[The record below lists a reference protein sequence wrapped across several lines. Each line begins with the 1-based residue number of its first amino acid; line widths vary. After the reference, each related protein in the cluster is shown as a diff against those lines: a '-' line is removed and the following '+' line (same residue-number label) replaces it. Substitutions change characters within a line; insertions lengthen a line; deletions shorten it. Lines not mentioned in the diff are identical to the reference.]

1 MTKTSPGAQSTW
13 LTDWNPEDP
22 AFWESRGKPIARRN
36 LLWSIFAEHLGFS
49 VWLLWSVVAT
59 KLPSVGFH
67 FTTDQLFNLVALPG
81 LVGCLVRFPYAFA
94 VPKFGGRNWTIV
106 SVLLLLVPTMALAV
120 LVGRPDSPYWL
131 VALAAASAG
140 LGGGNFASS
149 MANISFFFPDRE
161 KGYALG
167 LNAAGGNIGVCTVQ
181 LLIPML
187 LGFGW
192 ISLGLLPARG
202 GIYLPNAGLVWL
214 PLLAVATFGAV
225 RRMNNLSSARA
236 SFRDQFAATGR
247 KHTWIMA
254 WLYIGTFGSFIG
266 YSAAFPLLL
275 RTQFPEHATSLA
287 FLGPLVGSLA
297 RPVGGVL
304 GDRFG
309 GTRMTLWTFVAM
321 GLAAVAAVHSVDVHS
336 YAGLLASFLA
346 LFVMAGV
353 GNGSTFRMIPVIFR
367 NEKLRQVGAAGAA
380 EREAAIRSARVESA
394 TVLGFVSAVGACG
407 GYLVP
412 RALGASIQA
421 TGSAHGAFSCF
432 VAFYASCV
440 VVTWLFYVRPAKAGA
455 RTMVADSSS
464 SASPGGGPHQIEA
477 QV

>member
-1 MTKTSPGAQSTW
+1 MTETSPNIESKW
-13 LTDWNPEDP
+13 LSNWEPEDP
-22 AFWESRGKPIARRN
+22 AFWEARGKRIARRN
-36 LLWSIFAEHLGFS
+36 LIWSIFAEHLGFS

-81 LVGCLVRFPYAFA
+81 LVGCIARFPYAFA

-106 SVLLLLVPTMALAV
+106 SVMLLLVPTIALALCV
-120 LVGRPDSPYWL
+120 SRPDSPYWL
-131 VALAAASAG
+131 VALAAAAAG

-149 MANISFFFPDRE
+149 MANISFFYPDRE

-167 LNAAGGNIGVCTVQ
+167 LNAAGGNIGVCSVQ
-181 LLIPML
+181 LLVPAL
-187 LGFGW
+187 LGCSW
-192 ISLGLLPARG
+192 ISLGLLPGRG
-202 GIYLPNAGLVWL
+202 GVYLANAGLMWI
-214 PLLAVATFGAV
+214 PLLAIATFGAA
-225 RRMNNLSSARA
+225 RWMNNLTSARA

-275 RTQFPEHATSLA
+275 KTQFPEHTANLA

-297 RPVGGVL
+297 RPLGGKL
-304 GDRFG
+304 ADRFG

-321 GLAAVAAVHSVDVHS
+321 GLAAALAVHYVDAHS
-336 YAGLLASFLA
+336 FAGFLAAFLA
-346 LFVMAGV
+346 LFVTAGI
-353 GNGSTFRMIPVIFR
+353 GNGTTFRMIPVIFR
-367 NEKLRQVGAAGAA
+367 NEKLRQTASAGPVA
-380 EREAAIRSARVESA
+380 REEAIKAARVESA

-407 GYLVP
+407 GYVVP
-412 RALGASIQA
+412 RVLGASIKA
-421 TGSAHGAFSCF
+421 TGSAHGAFTAF

-440 VVTWLFYVRPAKAGA
+440 VVTWVFYVRRRAEATPVSTVEAHVEA
-455 RTMVADSSS
+455 RV
-464 SASPGGGPHQIEA
+464 
-477 QV
+477 